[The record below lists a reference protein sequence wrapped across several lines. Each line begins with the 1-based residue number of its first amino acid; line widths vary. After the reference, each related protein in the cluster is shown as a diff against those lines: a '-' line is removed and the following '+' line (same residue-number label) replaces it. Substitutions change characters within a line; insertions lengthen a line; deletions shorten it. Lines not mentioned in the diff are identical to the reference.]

1 MPSLVCTMPDGMI
14 FLLGSPSGRSTLITS
29 APYSARAAAA
39 VGTNPCS
46 ATSITRMPSSGR
58 LVAGILASSQLK
70 YLSNLASS
78 RAVRQALAE
87 GGGGPRRQQPS
98 FGGKGCYFLYDY

>member
-29 APYSARAAAA
+29 APYSARTAAAG
-39 VGTNPCS
+39 GTNPCS
-46 ATSITRMPSSGR
+46 APSITRLPSSGNLMAV
-58 LVAGILASSQLK
+58 LVASSQLK

-78 RAVRQALAE
+78 RQLRQTLSE
-87 GGGGPRRQQPS
+87 GGAGQVLRPEP
-98 FGGKGCYFLYDY
+98 D